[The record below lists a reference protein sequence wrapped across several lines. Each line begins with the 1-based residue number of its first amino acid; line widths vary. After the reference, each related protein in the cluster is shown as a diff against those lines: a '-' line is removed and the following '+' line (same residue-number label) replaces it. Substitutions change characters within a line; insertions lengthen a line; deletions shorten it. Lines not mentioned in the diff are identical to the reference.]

1 MAAAYPVSLT
11 LRYLLSARWLEQQIL
26 AGDLSAAPEREFVVE
41 FDRIDA
47 QLRDRALV
55 LAKRLDFRPYARTGF
70 VRVAGSALEPEANL
84 VRDGSRY
91 IQCWNVITKIG
102 KLPQLDEPADDA
114 AVIIEAYEAWLER
127 YDAQAP
133 STLAWWVKKTAPKES
148 FEDDEGNDVDLGS
161 EHRELWEQRIP
172 TFHPDGRSAGPIM
185 IDGRFEPELFRRAR
199 AAQQRR
205 ALAVA
210 IADSED
216 SDLAFEILRLGPERP
231 EGPLSDA
238 QAVELWEEHC
248 RRASELILARFWHR
262 QRQKAGFELEMLR
275 WIADHGTE
283 RLKLGVNDGYRMMPV
298 YLNERIER
306 EAPGFFAHLPKDGE
320 PKLWQP
326 RTGPS
331 EEALRLRRAVQE
343 QMNKR
348 HFHSGPPPKVEIGW
362 MKSPPDAL
370 FDTET
375 RTIYDRYGDAQLHE
389 DPFEVIVIPD
399 WLGRYAL
406 IAAVWT
412 PAEEQPPDYI
422 LLKHVLRPEDYGL
435 DDLAAPPR
443 IGKTV
448 ADGRSWAPA
457 VGGSSATGDDD
468 IPF

>member
-1 MAAAYPVSLT
+1 
-11 LRYLLSARWLEQQIL
+11 
-26 AGDLSAAPEREFVVE
+26 
-41 FDRIDA
+41 
-47 QLRDRALV
+47 
-55 LAKRLDFRPYARTGF
+55 
-70 VRVAGSALEPEANL
+70 VRVAGSALEPEA
-84 VRDGSRY
+84 VFARDGFRY
-91 IQCWNVITKIG
+91 GQCRNVVVKIG
-102 KLPQLDEPADDA
+102 KLPRLDEPAEDA
-114 AVIIEAYEAWLER
+114 AQIIEAYETWIER
-127 YDAQAP
+127 YDALAP
-133 STLAWWVKKTAPKES
+133 EALAWWVEKTAPEGDLAR
-148 FEDDEGNDVDLGS
+148 DDDDDFPFGGGPEETWG
-161 EHRELWEQRIP
+161 QRIP
-172 TFHPDGRSAGPIM
+172 TFHADGRASEPVV
-185 IDGRFEPELFRRAR
+185 IDSRHQPELFRRAR

-210 IADSED
+210 IAEAED
-216 SDLAFEILRLGPERP
+216 STLAFEILRLGPERP
-231 EGPLSDA
+231 DGSLDDA
-238 QAVELWEEHC
+238 RVVELWEEHC
-248 RRASELILARFWHR
+248 RRASELILARYWHR

-275 WIADHGTE
+275 WIADHGSE

-298 YLNERIER
+298 YLNERIAK

-343 QMNKR
+343 RMDKG

-362 MKSPPDAL
+362 MKAPPDAL

-375 RTIYDRYGDAQLHE
+375 RTEYTDYRNPSLRE

-422 LLKHVLRPEDYGL
+422 VMKHVLRPEDYGL
-435 DDLAAPPR
+435 ADLASPPR
-443 IGKTV
+443 H
-448 ADGRSWAPA
+448 GRLVRDALEFVPP
-457 VGGSSATGDDD
+457 VGGGSTGDDD

>member
-1 MAAAYPVSLT
+1 MAAAYPVSMT

-26 AGDLSAAPEREFVVE
+26 AGDLSAAPERDFVVE
-41 FDRIDA
+41 FDRLDSE
-47 QLRDRALV
+47 LRDRALV

-70 VRVAGSALEPEANL
+70 VRVAGSALDPEAIL
-84 VRDGSRY
+84 VRDGFRY
-91 IQCWNVITKIG
+91 SQCRNVVTKIG
-102 KLPQLDEPADDA
+102 KLPQLDEPAGDA
-114 AVIIEAYEAWLER
+114 GEIIEAYEAWLKR
-127 YDAQAP
+127 YDALAP
-133 STLAWWVKKTAPKES
+133 ETLAWWVKKTAPAGDLN
-148 FEDDEGNDVDLGS
+148 DDENDDLPFGGD
-161 EHRELWEQRIP
+161 HREFWQQRIP
-172 TFHPDGRSAGPIM
+172 TFYSDGRSAEPSM
-185 IDGRFEPELFRRAR
+185 IDGRHAPDLFGRAR

-205 ALAVA
+205 ALAVT

-216 SDLAFEILRLGPERP
+216 SELAFEILRLGPERP
-231 EGPLSDA
+231 DGPLDDDT
-238 QAVELWEEHC
+238 AVELWEEHC
-248 RRASELILARFWHR
+248 RRASELMLARYWHR

-275 WIADHGTE
+275 WIADHGSE

-298 YLNERIER
+298 YLNERIAK

-343 QMNKR
+343 RMNKG

-370 FDTET
+370 FDTQT
-375 RTIYDRYGDAQLHE
+375 RTGWDDFEPSLRE
-389 DPFEVIVIPD
+389 DPFEIIVIPD

-412 PAEEQPPDYI
+412 PAEEQPPGYI
-422 LLKHVLRPEDYGL
+422 LLKHVLRPSDYGL
-435 DDLAAPPR
+435 KGLAAPPPL
-443 IGKTV
+443 GNTV
-448 ADGRSWAPA
+448 SEAKGWVAP
-457 VGGSSATGDDD
+457 VGGGSTTGDDD